1 MAQTTGNGGADF
13 RSALGQ
19 LADGMNRGPNQ
30 VPRSGRE
37 GKAEEHPAVAALA
50 GAFGGNAI
58 LRHEVQAGDEHV
70 VFIEPARVREILGW
84 LKTDQRY
91 DLLLDVTAVDW
102 GGNRPLQVVYQ
113 LVSIPERR
121 TLRLKAELPLD
132 ALEIDSVVPLWNSA
146 NWLEREVYDL
156 FGIHFTGH
164 PDLRRIMMPENY
176 AEGHPLRK
184 DFPLRGRFSRAEQ
197 TRRALEMEVEDFYIP
212 DELAVYSDEGS
223 AAEQHARGVIPPA
236 FGSAAAAEEEGA
248 EDSAADWPM
257 RPEGAPGVPS
267 SGSSAA
273 EEPK

>member
-1 MAQTTGNGGADF
+1 MAQTTAGEGAEF
-13 RSALGQ
+13 RAALDQ
-19 LADGMNRGPNQ
+19 LAEGMDQGTQ
-30 VPRSGRE
+30 HAPRSGRE
-37 GKAEEHPAVAALA
+37 GSAEEHPSVAALA
-50 GAFGGNAI
+50 GAFGASAI
-58 LRHEVQAGDEHV
+58 LRHEVQSGDEHV

-84 LKTDQRY
+84 LKDGEGY
-91 DLLLDVTAVDW
+91 DLLVDVTAVDW

-113 LVSIPERR
+113 LVSIADRR
-121 TLRLKAELPLD
+121 TLRPKAELPLD

-212 DELAVYSDEGS
+212 EEIAVYSDEGS
-223 AAEQHARGVIPPA
+223 AAEQAARHHLPPA
-236 FGSAAAAEEEGA
+236 FASAQDAATPGA
-248 EDSAADWPM
+248 EDSSADWPM
-257 RPEGAPGVPS
+257 RPEGSPGVPS
-267 SGSSAA
+267 SGSSAT
-273 EEPK
+273 EEDR

>member
-1 MAQTTGNGGADF
+1 MAQTTGNGSAEF
-13 RSALGQ
+13 QSALDQ
-19 LADGMNRGPNQ
+19 LAEGMDRGPQ
-30 VPRSGRE
+30 QAPRSGRE
-37 GKAEEHPAVAALA
+37 GRAEDHPSVAALL
-50 GAFGGNAI
+50 GAFGQNAV
-58 LRHEVQAGDEHV
+58 LRHEVHAGDEHV

-84 LKTDQRY
+84 LKTEQRY

-113 LVSIPERR
+113 LVSIADRR
-121 TLRLKAELPLD
+121 TLRVKAELPLD

-146 NWLEREVYDL
+146 NWLEREIYDL

-212 DELAVYSDEGS
+212 DELAVYADEGS
-223 AAEQHARGVIPPA
+223 PAERAARSELPPA
-236 FGSAAAAEEEGA
+236 FTTREEAASPGA
-248 EDSAADWPM
+248 VDSAADWPM
-257 RPEGAPGVPS
+257 RPEGSPGVPS
-267 SGSSAA
+267 SGSSA
-273 EEPK
+273 EEGK